1 MPAERRAKARFPVE
15 MNVRYRTVTGG
26 LAARSGV
33 GRTLNVSSRGLLIAS
48 EEDLVEDGT
57 RLKISLEWPARL
69 QGGTP
74 LQLIAVCRVIRCQ
87 PDAFAVRLERYQF
100 RTRKLGILRVPP
112 LYSPHPLNSS
122 RQLDLL

>member
-15 MNVRYRTVTGG
+15 MNVRYRTIISG
-26 LAARSGV
+26 LARTGV

-48 EEDLVEDGT
+48 EQDLVEDGT

-74 LQLIAVCRVIRCQ
+74 LQLIAVCRVVRCQ

-100 RTRKLGILRVPP
+100 RTRKPAIPRIPGIRS
-112 LYSPHPLNSS
+112 YSLNPH
-122 RQLDLL
+122 QLDLL